1 MSPLLWRSRS
11 HLFLNPFLLPP
22 ITFVYISPFYHH
34 ATVSSPKVL
43 TNCLFSPY
51 SETADFN
58 HDGALLHSHPRST
71 AADKIY
77 QRYILTCLPRRH
89 IQTEDFN
96 PAETKTHLTT
106 SLSCVPRNSLSHW
119 PSKMNHMSN
128 FIRQAPHRKTWSGI
142 LTPSKKTIG
151 TTRKDV

>member
-34 ATVSSPKVL
+34 APVSSPKVL

-58 HDGALLHSHPRST
+58 HDGALLHSHPKST

-89 IQTEDFN
+89 IQNEDFN
-96 PAETKTHLTT
+96 PARDEDSSHHVTFLCTMKFFVSLALKDEPQVQLHQKLPPPEDPERHTHTL
-106 SLSCVPRNSLSHW
+106 
-119 PSKMNHMSN
+119 
-128 FIRQAPHRKTWSGI
+128 QEDHRYHPK
-142 LTPSKKTIG
+142 
-151 TTRKDV
+151 